1 MEKVVWTKTKVDM
14 DSVDWRGKPIHLKN
28 VPALKNETNGKI
40 RVYPSDVA
48 KAEFTMIAVENGLEA
63 RDIALLEMLCVKPGP
78 FKEGQVHY
86 KYHLN
91 KMLFYQWKKMEQLG
105 IGEAFPH
112 DEFEPAPRGP
122 VPKNL
127 SEDLQR
133 LEKCGLIKLKYKQW
147 GKGAKQ
153 ASLTTEL
160 TTEGASIAEKLWG
173 KVPEPFKEATLKI
186 KEQLFPLNPSTIRD
200 RVHRDY
206 PEYKKTYIELDTD

>member
-1 MEKVVWTKTKVDM
+1 M
-14 DSVDWRGKPIHLKN
+14 DSVDWRGETIHLKN

-40 RVYPSDVA
+40 RVYAFEVA
-48 KAEFTMIAVENGLEA
+48 KAEFAMIATDNGLES
-63 RDIALLEMLCVKPGP
+63 RDIALLEMLCAKPGP
-78 FKEGQVHY
+78 FKEGEVNY

-91 KMLFYQWKKMEQLG
+91 KMLFYQWKEMEQQG

-127 SEDLQR
+127 SKDLER
-133 LEKCGLIKLKYKQW
+133 LEKCGLIKLKYKLW
-147 GKGAKQ
+147 GKDAKQ

-160 TTEGASIAEKLWG
+160 TPQGSKVAQKLWSQ
-173 KVPEPFKEATLKI
+173 VPEPFKETTLKI
-186 KEQLFPLNPSTIRD
+186 KERLFPLDPSTIRD

-206 PEYKKTYIELDTD
+206 PEYKKTYVELDRD